1 MDDTTGT
8 TTADPW
14 TDLPD
19 GQFIQEEIASLP
31 FGSTAD
37 LVNAVAAL
45 DDAVEIILAQGEHT
59 WSRISTGERE
69 ELYRRLERSRRK
81 LTAADAA
88 MVTSLRTAFAMLC
101 GPRGPRW
108 LARTFGLT
116 LREAKTRVA
125 AADRITTTEITNLA
139 VPTSTHLPVLGDA
152 VRDGVLDAEPVARL
166 DRLLRALP
174 HEVQDRVATAAD
186 APVAELVR
194 TAGPDAVADLRPFLT
209 GIAGIDETYTDDDRA
224 RLRGVTIGRQRD
236 DGMSPISGDLT
247 PELASI
253 LQRLTADHAN
263 PRRPHRR
270 RRCCRCCRCCR
281 CRRAWH
287 SPGSR

>member
-8 TTADPW
+8 TTTDPW
-14 TDLPD
+14 SDLPD
-19 GQFIQEEIASLP
+19 HPLMQEEIATPSL
-31 FGSTAD
+31 GSTTD
-37 LVNAVAAL
+37 LINAVTAL
-45 DDAVEIILAQGEHT
+45 DEAVEMILAQGEDT
-59 WSRISTGERE
+59 WSRISTSDRE
-69 ELYRRLERSRRK
+69 DLYRSLERSRRK
-81 LTAADAA
+81 FTAADAA
-88 MVTSLRTAFAMLC
+88 MVTSLRVDLAMPC

-152 VRDGVLDAEPVARL
+152 VRAGVLDAEPVARL

-253 LQRLTADHAN
+253 LQRLMADHAN

-270 RRCCRCCRCCR
+270 RRCCRC
-281 CRRAWH
+281 RRAWH
-287 SPGSR
+287 SAVSR

>member
-1 MDDTTGT
+1 M
-8 TTADPW
+8 
-14 TDLPD
+14 
-19 GQFIQEEIASLP
+19 
-31 FGSTAD
+31 
-37 LVNAVAAL
+37 
-45 DDAVEIILAQGEHT
+45 
-59 WSRISTGERE
+59 
-69 ELYRRLERSRRK
+69 
-81 LTAADAA
+81 
-88 MVTSLRTAFAMLC
+88 
-101 GPRGPRW
+101 
-108 LARTFGLT
+108 
-116 LREAKTRVA
+116 
-125 AADRITTTEITNLA
+125 
-139 VPTSTHLPVLGDA
+139 
-152 VRDGVLDAEPVARL
+152 
-166 DRLLRALP
+166 P

-270 RRCCRCCRCCR
+270 RRCCRYCRCCR